1 MKHQFNIACTFFL
14 ALGLLTMACACSST
28 SALSDGEQLYTGMK
42 ATRYTNYEKNPHF
55 TATRQEL
62 DVVLATRPNAS
73 LFGSS
78 SWRSPFPVG
87 LWIWNAFSPGQD
99 ALSKFLVKAFGS
111 KPVLMTNANPDLHV
125 TVGNNLLRK
134 RGYFNGKINYEIIT
148 SHNPKKAKL
157 AYTVNMGH
165 LWTLDTVRYVNFP
178 AEADTLIQL
187 SRSKAGV
194 KQGDAFDV
202 TALEN
207 ERQRLAT
214 LFRDNGY
221 YYYTKDNA
229 SFLADTVSRPG
240 KVMLS
245 LQMADSVENRMMKK
259 YYVGNITINFRKQ
272 LFEQLSQSRHF
283 RSFTVNYNGRKMPL
297 RLGVILAGMKLKP
310 GSLYS
315 YDNEQQ
321 LQSKITATGLFSNS
335 SLTWTPRDSTQG
347 CDTLDLT
354 VDCTFDKPYDFY
366 VEAYGKGKTSGK
378 YGPELIVGLTKR
390 NAFRGGELLS
400 FKAHGSYEWA
410 SGRSGNN
417 TSSHISSYEYGAEA
431 SIEMPR
437 IFNPFRR
444 SMRKLIERA
453 QSKASSR
460 QAPRLRQ
467 LFYDTPTTTLK
478 ASSDVIN
485 RADFFK
491 RHVVS
496 GELTYNWMTS
506 AQSSYFFSPLI
517 LTYEYMQSRTDSFIH
532 MEERMPYLQTSMA
545 DQFVPKMS
553 FTYTYHSP
561 SSYHHPISWTSTV
574 SEASNLLS
582 LGYMAFG
589 RKWGEKNKE
598 MFKNPFAQFV
608 KIETDYVKQ
617 WGLTPKSSIVA
628 HVGGGVLWSYGNSVA
643 APYTEQ
649 FYVGGANSIRAFNV
663 REIGPGKYRSE
674 NELMAYVEQTGDIKF
689 QANLEYRP
697 HLFGSLYGAVFLDAG
712 NVWTMHDD
720 EHRPNSRFYFK
731 NALSQLAVG
740 TGVGLRYDLGYFV
753 VRLDWGVGLHVP
765 YDTTRSGFYNIDNFH
780 DAQALHLAIGFPF

>member
-1 MKHQFNIACTFFL
+1 
-14 ALGLLTMACACSST
+14 MACACSST

-148 SHNPKKAKL
+148 GHNPKKAKL

-194 KQGDAFDV
+194 KPGDAFDV

-259 YYVGNITINFRKQ
+259 YYVGNITVNFRKQ

-321 LQSKITATGLFSNS
+321 LQGKITATGLFSNS
-335 SLTWTPRDSTQG
+335 SLT
-347 CDTLDLT
+347 
-354 VDCTFDKPYDFY
+354 
-366 VEAYGKGKTSGK
+366 
-378 YGPELIVGLTKR
+378 
-390 NAFRGGELLS
+390 
-400 FKAHGSYEWA
+400 
-410 SGRSGNN
+410 
-417 TSSHISSYEYGAEA
+417 SSS
-431 SIEMPR
+431 
-437 IFNPFRR
+437 
-444 SMRKLIERA
+444 
-453 QSKASSR
+453 
-460 QAPRLRQ
+460 
-467 LFYDTPTTTLK
+467 
-478 ASSDVIN
+478 
-485 RADFFK
+485 
-491 RHVVS
+491 
-496 GELTYNWMTS
+496 
-506 AQSSYFFSPLI
+506 
-517 LTYEYMQSRTDSFIH
+517 
-532 MEERMPYLQTSMA
+532 
-545 DQFVPKMS
+545 
-553 FTYTYHSP
+553 
-561 SSYHHPISWTSTV
+561 
-574 SEASNLLS
+574 
-582 LGYMAFG
+582 
-589 RKWGEKNKE
+589 
-598 MFKNPFAQFV
+598 
-608 KIETDYVKQ
+608 
-617 WGLTPKSSIVA
+617 
-628 HVGGGVLWSYGNSVA
+628 
-643 APYTEQ
+643 
-649 FYVGGANSIRAFNV
+649 
-663 REIGPGKYRSE
+663 
-674 NELMAYVEQTGDIKF
+674 
-689 QANLEYRP
+689 
-697 HLFGSLYGAVFLDAG
+697 
-712 NVWTMHDD
+712 
-720 EHRPNSRFYFK
+720 
-731 NALSQLAVG
+731 
-740 TGVGLRYDLGYFV
+740 
-753 VRLDWGVGLHVP
+753 
-765 YDTTRSGFYNIDNFH
+765 
-780 DAQALHLAIGFPF
+780 